1 MKVKKILALYL
12 RISKR
17 DAELNE
23 DTESNSIHNQ
33 REILREYIKWNMKRN
48 LNTADLEVR
57 EFIDDGYSGTSLQ
70 RPALLELLKL
80 AGEGM
85 VYAIIVKDLSRFAR
99 NYIEAGSY
107 IERIFPYLGVRFI
120 CVNDQY
126 DSENMAHKLPGID
139 MAFKGIIHDYYCK
152 ELSGKLKNSRRQ
164 QVEKGK
170 CIFSKPPYGY
180 WKSGEEKGKLIV
192 DEETAPI
199 VKRIFESYLQGD
211 SAYKIAKDLNA
222 AGVYSPN
229 KRLEKAGLI
238 TFQDETYAAGLCW
251 SCGVVL
257 SLLRNRI
264 YIGDMV
270 GNKEERIKMC
280 EKKCRKKD
288 KEEWI
293 IVEATHEPIIEREL
307 FFLVQQ
313 MLGEKKTRKPS
324 RAHSYQVF
332 KGKLICS
339 SCHSVMTKS
348 GEHKGIVYYTCT
360 KCRTL
365 GRKATTIHSNF
376 LEKAVLEEMP
386 NHQGEI
392 SVRLKAAND
401 SAQRH
406 ADTATVQKKQTKSER
421 RAERELLLFYER
433 YAEGLITKEE
443 YEERRRELQELQQM
457 QSREDVELEAKL
469 EKVPKAEQQSSAHGE
484 QELLTQ
490 DTVEEYIDKIIIF
503 NREKIE
509 IMWQDE
515 KLREAK

>member
-1 MKVKKILALYL
+1 MEVKKIIALYL

-17 DAELNE
+17 DAELDE

-33 REILREYIKWNMKRN
+33 REILREYVKRN
-48 LNTADLEVR
+48 LNVSDAQVR
-57 EFIDDGYSGTSLQ
+57 EFIDDGYSGTSFQ
-70 RPALLELLKL
+70 RPALLELLRL
-80 AGEGM
+80 AEEGL

-99 NYIEAGSY
+99 NYIGAGSY
-107 IERIFPYLGVRFI
+107 IERIFPYMGVRFI

-199 VKRIFESYLQGD
+199 VKRIFESFLQGD
-211 SAYKIAKDLNA
+211 SSYKIAKDLNA
-222 AGVYSPN
+222 AGVDSPN

-238 TFQDETYAAGLCW
+238 TFQDEIYAAGLCW

-324 RAHSYQVF
+324 KTHSYQVF
-332 KGKLICS
+332 KGKLTCS
-339 SCHSVMTKS
+339 SCHSIMTKS
-348 GEHKGIVYYTCT
+348 GEHKRIVYYTCT

-365 GRKATTIHSNF
+365 GRKATTVHSDF

-386 NHQGEI
+386 NHQGKI
-392 SVRLKAAND
+392 SVKLKEANY
-401 SAQRH
+401 SAQRYG
-406 ADTATVQKKQTKSER
+406 DTATVQKKQTKSER
-421 RAERELLLFYER
+421 RADRELLLFYER

-457 QSREDVELEAKL
+457 QLREEVELTEER
-469 EKVPKAEQQSSAHGE
+469 EKASAVEQQPFAHEE
-484 QELLTQ
+484 QERLTQ
-490 DTVEEYIDKIIIF
+490 DIVEQYIDKIMVF
-503 NREKIE
+503 DREKIE

>member
-1 MKVKKILALYL
+1 MEVKKIIALYL

-17 DAELNE
+17 DAELDE

-33 REILREYIKWNMKRN
+33 REILREYVKRN
-48 LNTADLEVR
+48 LNASDAQVR

-70 RPALLELLKL
+70 RPALLELLRL
-80 AGEGM
+80 AEEGL

-107 IERIFPYLGVRFI
+107 IERIFPYMGVRFI

-180 WKSGEEKGKLIV
+180 WKSEEEKGKLIV

-199 VKRIFESYLQGD
+199 VKRIFESYVQGD
-211 SAYKIAKDLNA
+211 SSYKIAKDLNA
-222 AGVYSPN
+222 AGVDSPN

-238 TFQDETYAAGLCW
+238 TFRDETYAAGLCW

-293 IVEATHEPIIEREL
+293 IVEETHEPIIEREM
-307 FFLVQQ
+307 FFRVQQ
-313 MLGEKKTRKPS
+313 MLGEKKTRKP
-324 RAHSYQVF
+324 AKVHSYQVF
-332 KGKLICS
+332 KGKLKCN

-360 KCRTL
+360 KCRAL
-365 GRKATTIHSNF
+365 GRKAMTVHSDF
-376 LEKAVLEEMP
+376 LEKAVLEELP
-386 NHQGEI
+386 NRQRKI
-392 SVRLKAAND
+392 SAGLKAGND
-401 SAQRH
+401 SDQRY
-406 ADTATVQKKQTKSER
+406 AGAAAVQKKQTKSER
-421 RAERELLLFYER
+421 RADRELLLFYER

-443 YEERRRELQELQQM
+443 YEERRRALQELQQM
-457 QSREDVELEAKL
+457 QSREDAEPEVKVEKL
-469 EKVPKAEQQSSAHGE
+469 PAAEQQPSAHGE
-484 QELLTQ
+484 QRRLTQ
-490 DTVEEYIDKIIIF
+490 DIVDEYIDKIVVF
-503 NREKIE
+503 DREKIE